1 MAIFNGTNVN
11 DVIAPDQITTNI
23 VSGDNIFPPGV
34 PIPGNVFIGND
45 QIFGQLGND
54 LLGGGEGDDLIN
66 AGDGDDNLFGGTGSD
81 SLDGGLGNNFI
92 DGEDDFDYISYA
104 NEVNVFVDLTS
115 NTGFATGRADVFQ
128 NIEGVIGSTNSNNS
142 LFGDSEDNV
151 LIGGNLDDNLNGGE
165 GADTLEGKAGNDQLT
180 GGGGKDV
187 LQGGEGNDTYTIN
200 SVAFAGGSQIE
211 DAGGN
216 ADSLNIDLPLSP
228 VAAPPSPT
236 QIGLARNGKN
246 LIVDIS
252 RDGLADPANDL
263 TINNFFADETS
274 NTAGTGFIENLS
286 GLPGNTVLSSGI
298 GQVVTVS
305 INSPTANNTV
315 PGNPVNVEEFSE
327 IDVSDE
333 VKLYT
338 LSNEPDTITIP
349 ADQVDRQIVA
359 LSGNDNI
366 SGTASAEDV
375 NGNRGADTLN
385 GGGGN
390 DTLRGGQGSDLIN
403 GENGDDLLNGNQDN
417 DTINGGAGDDIV
429 RGGRGSD
436 VLLGGDGDD
445 FLIGDRDQDIL
456 TGGNGEDTFVLT
468 GGNAAANNLDEADL
482 VTDFVTGV
490 DKIMLTGETT
500 FAQLTLTQV
509 ELQVNG
515 GASVMATA
523 IQGADDA
530 YLGVIQGVTNLTG
543 ADFVPENTS
552 ITILG

>member
-1 MAIFNGTNVN
+1 MALFNGTNAN
-11 DVIAPDQITTNI
+11 DVIAPDQITTGI
-23 VSGDNIFPPGV
+23 VSGDNIFPAGV
-34 PIPGNVFIGND
+34 PIPSNVFIGND

-66 AGDGDDNLFGGTGSD
+66 AGDGDDNLSGGNGSD
-81 SLDGGLGNNFI
+81 TLDGGLGNNII
-92 DGEDDFDYISYA
+92 DGQDDFDYVSYE
-104 NEVNVFVDLTS
+104 NEANVFVDIATNS
-115 NTGFATGRADVFQ
+115 GFATGRFDILQ
-128 NIEGVIGSTNSNNS
+128 NIEAVIGSTTSTNS
-142 LFGDSEDNV
+142 LFGDNEDNV
-151 LIGGNLDDNLNGGE
+151 LIGGDLDDNLNGGE
-165 GADTLEGKAGNDQLT
+165 GADTLEGGGGSDQLI
-180 GGGGKDV
+180 GGGGKDF
-187 LQGGEGNDTYTIN
+187 LQAGEGSDTYTIN
-200 SVAFAGGSQIE
+200 NVAFSGGSQIE
-211 DAGGN
+211 DTGGN

-252 RDGLADPANDL
+252 RDGLADPASDL

-298 GQVVTVS
+298 GEVVTVS
-305 INSPTANNTV
+305 INTPVANNTV
-315 PGNPVNVEEFSE
+315 PGNPVPVDEFSQ
-327 IDVSDE
+327 IDISDDI
-333 VKLYT
+333 KLYT
-338 LSNEPDTITIP
+338 LSNEPDTTTVP
-349 ADQVDRQIVA
+349 VDQIDRQIVA

-366 SGTASAEDV
+366 SGTTNPEDV
-375 NGNRGADTLN
+375 VGNRGADTLN
-385 GGGGN
+385 GGGGD
-390 DTLRGGQGSDLIN
+390 DTLRGGQGSDLVN
-403 GENGDDLLNGNQDN
+403 GEGDDDLLNGNQDN
-417 DTINGGAGDDIV
+417 DTINGGLGDDIV
-429 RGGRGSD
+429 RGGRGND

-445 FLIGDRDQDIL
+445 FLIGDREQDIL

-490 DKIMLTGETT
+490 DQIMLTGGTT

-509 ELQVNG
+509 ELQIDG

-523 IQGADDA
+523 IQAPDNA
-530 YLGVIQGVTNLTG
+530 YLGIIQGVTNLT
-543 ADFVPENTS
+543 ATDFVPEDTT